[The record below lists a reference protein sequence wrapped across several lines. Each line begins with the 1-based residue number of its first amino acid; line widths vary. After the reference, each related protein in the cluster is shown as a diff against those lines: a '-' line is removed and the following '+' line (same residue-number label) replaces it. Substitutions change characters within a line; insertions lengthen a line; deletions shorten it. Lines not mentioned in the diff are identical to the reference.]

1 MTLFLLAYFAG
12 VLTIATPCI
21 LPILPFVLARAE
33 EPFRRGA
40 LPMLLGLALAFA
52 AVASLASIAGAW
64 AIRWNRDGR
73 TVALVLIALI
83 GLSMLLPNLTARL
96 TAPIVSIGGRRGI
109 WVQRRA
115 AGKGMSG
122 GYSVLLG
129 VATGLVWAPCAGPI
143 LGLILTTAALRGPG
157 VHTSLLLLTYALG
170 AATSLAVGS
179 LLGGRLFSIIKRS
192 ARWGDALHRI
202 LGAAVVAGASIIWF
216 GSSNG
221 LMAHLSS
228 ARVNMLEQD
237 VTAAVSNVRAGGIA
251 TVAYAAEEPALSA
264 SLRSLLGAPQWLN
277 TRPLQPKDVQGKVV
291 LVNFWTFSCINC
303 LRVLPH
309 VRSWA
314 SKYKDRGLVVVGVQ
328 TPEFAFEKDLG
339 NVRKALVDLGVDYPV
354 AIDNDFKI
362 WRAFDNEAWPA
373 LYFIGANGKIRR
385 RVLGE
390 GIYDDSEVLI
400 QQLLSE
406 ANGTRV
412 ANEIAPV
419 SGKGPEAAADEGDLG
434 SPETYIGFAQF
445 RSFASPGYV
454 SENSP
459 KRYQPVKALALNHW
473 TLTGVWTIGSEF
485 AALNQAPGSIAY
497 RFHARDLHLVLANS
511 SPGHPVRFRV
521 KIDGAPPGV
530 DHGSDVDADGW
541 GSVDEDRLYQL
552 VRQAG
557 PIVDRT
563 FEIEFLDSGVHAY
576 AFTFG

>member
-52 AVASLASIAGAW
+52 AVASLASFAGAW
-64 AIRWNRDGR
+64 AVTWNRDGR
-73 TVALVLIALI
+73 TVALVLIVLF
-83 GLSMLLPNLTARL
+83 GLSMLLPILTARL
-96 TAPIVSIGGRRGI
+96 TAPIVSIGSRLGI
-109 WVQRRA
+109 WVQRRTA
-115 AGKGMSG
+115 DRGTTG
-122 GYSVLLG
+122 GYSVLFG
-129 VATGLVWAPCAGPI
+129 VATGLVWAPCAGPV
-143 LGLILTTAALRGPG
+143 LGLILTTAALKGPS
-157 VHTSLLLLTYALG
+157 VHTSLLLLAYGLG

-179 LLGGRLFSIIKRS
+179 LLGGRLFSIVKRS

-202 LGAAVVAGASIIWF
+202 LGAAVVAGASIIWL

-221 LMAHLSS
+221 LIAHLSS
-228 ARVNMLEQD
+228 ASVNMLEQD
-237 VTAAVSNVRAGGIA
+237 VTAAVNNARAGGIA
-251 TVAYAAEEPALSA
+251 TVAYATEEPALSA
-264 SLRSLLGAPQWLN
+264 SLRSLLGARQWLN
-277 TRPLQPKDVQGKVV
+277 TQPLQPKDVQGKVV

-309 VRSWA
+309 VRAWA
-314 SKYKDRGLVVVGVQ
+314 AKYKDRGLVVVGVQ
-328 TPEFAFEKDLG
+328 TPEFAFEKDVG

-373 LYFIGANGKIRR
+373 LYFIGADGKIRR

-390 GIYDDSEVLI
+390 GNYDGSEGLI

-406 ANGTRV
+406 ADGTRV

-419 SGKGPEAAADEGDLG
+419 IGKGPEAAADEGDLD
-434 SPETYIGFAQF
+434 SPETYVGYAQF
-445 RSFASPGYV
+445 RGFASPGYV

-459 KRYQPVKALALNHW
+459 KLYQPVKALGLNHW

-485 AALNQAPGSIAY
+485 AALNQSPGSIVY

-511 SPGHPVRFRV
+511 SPGHPIRFRV
-521 KIDGAPPGV
+521 KIDGHPPGA
-530 DHGSDVDADGW
+530 DRGFDVDADGW
-541 GSVDEDRLYQL
+541 GSVEEDRLYQL
-552 VRQAG
+552 VRQTG

-563 FEIEFLDSGVHAY
+563 FEIEFLDVGVHAY